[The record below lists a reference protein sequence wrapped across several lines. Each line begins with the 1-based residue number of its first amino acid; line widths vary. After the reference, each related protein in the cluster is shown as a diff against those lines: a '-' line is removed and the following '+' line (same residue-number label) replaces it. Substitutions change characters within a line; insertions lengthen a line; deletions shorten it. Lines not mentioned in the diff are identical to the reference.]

1 MQPTTAKMKGHKSE
15 GGCGV
20 AGDRQAAA
28 SELGAQ
34 LRDRVEFERTT
45 IWKDMVGMERRR
57 GEFSI
62 CSFIQF
68 VLQIS

>member
-1 MQPTTAKMKGHKSE
+1 MRIYRLISSRGI
-15 GGCGV
+15 

-45 IWKDMVGMERRR
+45 IWKDMVGMERRK
-57 GEFSI
+57 GKLA
-62 CSFIQF
+62 CA
-68 VLQIS
+68 